1 MCVQYFR
8 ASTKSPGAFQ
18 VPQSRTG
25 SLTWG
30 AGTFFNTECQESI
43 VNYGFDGHKTVA

>member
-1 MCVQYFR
+1 MCVRYFR
-8 ASTKSPGAFQ
+8 GSSESPGAFR

-30 AGTFFNTECQESI
+30 GGTFFNTTSAREVSSTMVLI
-43 VNYGFDGHKTVA
+43 DIKL

>member
-1 MCVQYFR
+1 MYVQYFR
-8 ASTKSPGAFQ
+8 GSTKSPGAFQ

-30 AGTFFNTECQESI
+30 AGTFFNTPSAREVLSTMVLI
-43 VNYGFDGHKTVA
+43 DIKL

>member
-8 ASTKSPGAFQ
+8 GSTKSPGAFQ

-30 AGTFFNTECQESI
+30 VGTFFNTLSARKVSSTMVLMDI
-43 VNYGFDGHKTVA
+43 KL

>member
-1 MCVQYFR
+1 MCVEYFR
-8 ASTKSPGAFQ
+8 GSSESPGAFQ

-30 AGTFFNTECQESI
+30 AGTFFNTPSARKVLSTMVLI
-43 VNYGFDGHKTVA
+43 AIKV